1 MYKIYTSPTFERRL
15 RSFLKKHPDL
25 LEMIQDRLNLLMADP
40 FNPELKTH
48 RLSGKLKDEWA
59 ARLTYEY
66 RILFMLKE
74 NKIFL
79 TNIGS
84 HEEIY

>member
-1 MYKIYTSPTFERRL
+1 MYKIYTTPTFERRL
-15 RSFLKKHPDL
+15 KSFLKKHPDL
-25 LEMIQDRLNLLMADP
+25 LLADP
-40 FNPELKTH
+40 FNPELKAH
-48 RLSGKLKDEWA
+48 RLSGKLQNEWA
-59 ARLTYEY
+59 ARLTYEH
-66 RILFMLKE
+66 RILFMLEE